1 MKNAILILLAALSS
15 LHMAAQEITEE
26 NYLHADS
33 MLWVGYEN
41 RLKEMQEEWQAHP
54 EKADSIQAVFDKML
68 EATLAE
74 NARLAVE
81 YASVP
86 SGLQRCYMVRLDLPK
101 DTLRAVLSRIPADMR
116 ESDYGKYIERHIA
129 ARQLEEGDS
138 LLEFPVVDETGAAFD
153 WRQAAGKSLLLLYG
167 GMDCMGESGREYLA
181 GLYERSSRADFLIV
195 VYWPVSSLENLQKI
209 KEKYPCEYAFV
220 SDFLQNGSP
229 IKIEYGSQATPT
241 CYFFGPNGT
250 LKARSVGLVGE
261 LRKQIESSLGL

>member
-1 MKNAILILLAALSS
+1 
-15 LHMAAQEITEE
+15 
-26 NYLHADS
+26 
-33 MLWVGYEN
+33 
-41 RLKEMQEEWQAHP
+41 
-54 EKADSIQAVFDKML
+54 
-68 EATLAE
+68 
-74 NARLAVE
+74 
-81 YASVP
+81 
-86 SGLQRCYMVRLDLPK
+86 
-101 DTLRAVLSRIPADMR
+101 
-116 ESDYGKYIERHIA
+116 
-129 ARQLEEGDS
+129 
-138 LLEFPVVDETGAAFD
+138 
-153 WRQAAGKSLLLLYG
+153 
-167 GMDCMGESGREYLA
+167 MGESGREYLA